1 MPPWGETRAEQRA
14 LEGGFSQPSL
24 PRPRGEGPA
33 WGAGQ
38 MPSQCASLASV
49 TRIFPEAGA
58 GCELGCV
65 RASEPQG
72 LGSETP
78 LLATP
83 PVTSDKQR

>member
-1 MPPWGETRAEQRA
+1 MPG
-14 LEGGFSQPSL
+14 
-24 PRPRGEGPA
+24 
-33 WGAGQ
+33 
-38 MPSQCASLASV
+38 QCASLASM
-49 TRIFPEAGA
+49 TRIFPEAGV
-58 GCELGCV
+58 GRELGCV